1 MPRESRIIAVDGK
14 PVSHIR
20 IIYDHLS
27 IYGVRIKTASLGGV
41 CTDPEFRGRG
51 IATRLLDSCI
61 DEATRAGAKLLI
73 ISGDRGLYLRAQAAI
88 AGPVWETRIVR
99 REHGDSEQALTVRA
113 AGIDDAPALS
123 RLHQAEPVRYVRS
136 GDFFARMLRHGHRQ
150 PWLIESG
157 ATGRSMRARKHR
169 AVIPS
174 DFPRGSGEAG
184 TRGRRCRLR
193 FGGTPGFASSPIRFL
208 RSRPERGDSLQY
220 PGAQP
225 IAYLSLSRIWDLP
238 SAAPIR
244 ALAEYAGSRAA
255 LIDSLP
261 SLLDAAGLAELRVSF
276 PTHDTEMTHLFRSRG
291 VSLRRDTVH
300 AHTYRL
306 LDLPG
311 LMRAL
316 RPYLAARLPAS
327 ALRAFSIT
335 PSPERLSPADERP
348 SPAGERISPAGEGVS
363 PAAGERVHIRFGSE
377 QADLSLSEA
386 AAIMFGG
393 PTAPAIGGDLG
404 QILHRLFPIPLPL
417 PGLNYV

>member
-1 MPRESRIIAVDGK
+1 VPRESRIIAVDGK

-20 IIYDHLS
+20 IIYNHLS
-27 IYGVRIKTASLGGV
+27 IYGARIKTASLGGV

-113 AGIDDAPALS
+113 AGPDDAPALS
-123 RLHQAEPVRYVRS
+123 RLHQAEPVRYLRS

-150 PWLIESG
+150 PWLIESD
-157 ATGRSMRARKHR
+157 ANGRPERAARR

-184 TRGRRCRLR
+184 TRGRRCRLQ
-193 FGGTPGFASSPIRFL
+193 FGGTPGFASSPIRVL
-208 RSRPERGDSLQY
+208 RSRPERGDSESGRQV
-220 PGAQP
+220 
-225 IAYLSLSRIWDLP
+225 IAYLSLSRIWSLP

-244 ALAEYAGSRAA
+244 ALGEYGGSRSA
-255 LIDSLP
+255 LIDGMNRVME
-261 SLLDAAGLAELRVSF
+261 AAGLSEIRISF
-276 PTHDTEMTHLFRSRG
+276 PAHDIEMIHLLRSRS
-291 VSLRRDTVH
+291 VSLSPDTIH
-300 AHTYRL
+300 SHTFRL

-311 LMRAL
+311 LLRAL
-316 RPYLAARLPAS
+316 RPYFAARLPAA
-327 ALRAFSIT
+327 ALRAFSMT
-335 PSPERLSPADERP
+335 PSGERLSPAGERV
-348 SPAGERISPAGEGVS
+348 SPAGERVNMQ
-363 PAAGERVHIRFGSE
+363 FGSE

-393 PTAPAIGGDLG
+393 PAAPAIGGDLG
-404 QILHRLFPIPLPL
+404 EVMRRVFPVPLPL
-417 PGLNYV
+417 PGFNYV